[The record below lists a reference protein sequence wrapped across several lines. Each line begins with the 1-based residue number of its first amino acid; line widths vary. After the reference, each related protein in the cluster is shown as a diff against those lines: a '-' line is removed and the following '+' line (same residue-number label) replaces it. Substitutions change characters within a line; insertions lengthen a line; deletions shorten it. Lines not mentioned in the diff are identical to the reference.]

1 MKITFRQVNG
11 VWTYLDEQGANIP
24 VSPVVIEDVFGVGVN
39 EHYTFV
45 TTSKTISIGGTGEL
59 TADLRITLRYGA
71 IQRASIALDQDTPF
85 NKGAEV
91 TAFEYEF
98 QG

>member
-1 MKITFRQVNG
+1 MKITFQKVNDI
-11 VWTYLDEQGANIP
+11 WTYLDEKGANVP

-45 TTSKTISIGGTGEL
+45 VASKTISIGGTGDL
-59 TADLRITLRYGA
+59 TADLRIALRYGA
-71 IQRASIALDQDTPF
+71 IQRASIAFDPDTPF